1 MIVGDGKMA
10 SVTRWLDKESI
21 SLKSAIDNIITISER
36 ENDSEVTTRY
46 CNWKSEKIFDEI
58 QITQFNN
65 REIKYNYFSVS
76 FDSVRPGTQ
85 PVEDRTTHNNCFII
99 VYFNGSSVNYIIN
112 RNSDAKTILRK
123 LLNYS
128 GKNEITENNFKV
140 DSELF
145 IWLISKVY
153 YDQNTIEINSQT
165 DVKLVLKSIKGFKG
179 DSQDYL
185 TKVSASGESVMKIIS
200 TLSFLLES
208 RNINQIKVDI
218 DYGNNRGIIIELNV
232 NNSIMINTEMYIGD
246 YIMEVPEKKISQLYL
261 LFYLEL
267 FPNLVQSY
275 QNEKESELWNREKN
289 IEFLKDVAKAL
300 TESIDFKLST
310 LTNK

>member
-1 MIVGDGKMA
+1 M
-10 SVTRWLDKESI
+10 TRWVDKEST
-21 SLKSAIDNIITISER
+21 SLKNAIDNIITISER
-36 ENDSEVTTRY
+36 ENDSEGTTRY
-46 CNWKSEKIFDEI
+46 CNWESEKTFDQI

-65 REIKYNYFSVS
+65 REIEYNYFSVS
-76 FDSVRPGTQ
+76 FDSVRPGLE
-85 PVEDRTTHNNCFII
+85 PVEDRTTHNKCFVI
-99 VYFNGSSVNYIIN
+99 VYFNGFSVNYIID

-128 GKNEITENNFKV
+128 GKNEIVENNYQV
-140 DSELF
+140 DSDFF

-165 DVKLVLKSIKGFKG
+165 DVKLVLKSIRGFKG

-208 RNINQIKVDI
+208 RNINQIRINI
-218 DYGNNRGIIIELNV
+218 DYGNNRGIVIELNI
-232 NNSIMINTEMYIGD
+232 NNSIRINTDIYIGD
-246 YIMEVPEKKISQLYL
+246 YIMEVQEKKISQLYL

-267 FPNLVQSY
+267 FPNLIQSY
-275 QNEKESELWNREKN
+275 QNEKECELWNREKN
-289 IEFLKDVAKAL
+289 INFLKDVAEAL
-300 TESIDFKLST
+300 TESINIKLNT

>member
-1 MIVGDGKMA
+1 MA
-10 SVTRWLDKESI
+10 SVTRWVDNESI
-21 SLKSAIDNIITISER
+21 SLENAIDNVITISER

-46 CNWKSEKIFDEI
+46 CNWKSKKIFNEI
-58 QITQFNN
+58 QITQLNN
-65 REIKYNYFSVS
+65 REIKYNYFSIS
-76 FDSVRPGTQ
+76 FDSVRPGPE
-85 PVEDRTTHNNCFII
+85 PVEDRTTHNKCFVI
-99 VYFNGSSVNYIIN
+99 VYFNGSSVNYIID

-128 GKNEITENNFKV
+128 GKNEIRENNFEV
-140 DSELF
+140 DSDLF

-153 YDQNTIEINSQT
+153 YDENTIEINSET
-165 DVKLVLKSIKGFKG
+165 DVKLVLQSIRGFKG

-185 TKVSASGESVMKIIS
+185 TKVSAFGESVTKIIS

-208 RNINQIKVDI
+208 RNINQIKVNI
-218 DYGNNRGIIIELNV
+218 DYGNNRGIIIELNI
-232 NNSIMINTEMYIGD
+232 NNSVRINTEMYIGD

-267 FPNLVQSY
+267 FPNLIQSY
-275 QNEKESELWNREKN
+275 QNEKECELWNREKN
-289 IEFLKDVAKAL
+289 INFLKDVAEAL
-300 TESIDFKLST
+300 TESINIKLNT